1 MSCETSTSDIASS
14 STLPTYANN
23 SAERWAA
30 ALAHF
35 DRERE
40 QRVSTLLPDGAGE
53 TPAVVAVKATVDVSG
68 SMQGTKL
75 TAVKLG
81 LCALISQLRPT
92 DYFSICI
99 FNNAVREITP
109 GFLLV
114 DVLRQSLPRLLEAI
128 EADGGTAFYD
138 AVHSSLDSM
147 KAFAAFGKDLDR
159 QRHVVIALTD
169 GEDNSS
175 ASNAGGVLQRLADP
189 AINNFMFIVMAVEMS
204 RTQQLQLRPWSE
216 LRHCKQMNVS
226 VNSGATLLSSFSELL
241 ASRVFSCNVDRTFRI
256 SIGTQRRP
264 LNAVEFDAQ
273 RPIVVHDD
281 NADEL
286 QGLDDRFDD
295 CCSCCED
302 NLGSPRMIDDDYDSY
317 RPYTPPQ
324 NYSAADGNLSP
335 YASDGEDAMLAARSH
350 T

>member
-1 MSCETSTSDIASS
+1 MWT
-14 STLPTYANN
+14 
-23 SAERWAA
+23 A

-40 QRVSTLLPDGAGE
+40 QRASALVPDGEGE

-99 FNNAVREITP
+99 FNNAVRDITP

-128 EADGGTAFYD
+128 EADGGTSFYD
-138 AVHSSLDSM
+138 AVLSTLESM
-147 KAFAAFGKDLDR
+147 KAFAAFGKDLER

-169 GEDNSS
+169 GEDNGS
-175 ASNAGGVLQRLADP
+175 ASNTSNVMQRLADP

-226 VNSGATLLSSFSELL
+226 VNSGASLLSSFSELL

-256 SIGTQRRP
+256 SVGTQRRP
-264 LNAVEFDAQ
+264 PNAVDADVAP
-273 RPIVVHDD
+273 RPVLHADD
-281 NADEL
+281 E
-286 QGLDDRFDD
+286 DDMDGMAERFDD
-295 CCSCCED
+295 NCSCCED
-302 NLGSPRMIDDDYDSY
+302 NVHSPRMIFEDEPDDL
-317 RPYTPPQ
+317 RANTPPPFFRG
-324 NYSAADGNLSP
+324 AGGNMSP
-335 YASDGEDAMLAARSH
+335 LASDGEDELMTPAFTSSPH

>member
-1 MSCETSTSDIASS
+1 
-14 STLPTYANN
+14 
-23 SAERWAA
+23 
-30 ALAHF
+30 
-35 DRERE
+35 
-40 QRVSTLLPDGAGE
+40 
-53 TPAVVAVKATVDVSG
+53 
-68 SMQGTKL
+68 MQGTKL

-99 FNNAVREITP
+99 FNNAVRDITP

-114 DVLRQSLPRLLEAI
+114 DVLRQSLPRLLQAI

-138 AVHSSLDSM
+138 AVHNSLDSM
-147 KAFAAFGKDLDR
+147 KTFAAFGKDLER

-175 ASNAGGVLQRLADP
+175 ASNCNGVMQRLADP

-256 SIGTQRRP
+256 SVGTQRRP
-264 LNAVEFDAQ
+264 PNAVEFDAQ
-273 RPIVVHDD
+273 RPISHPEDEEDD
-281 NADEL
+281 VR
-286 QGLDDRFDD
+286 GLDDRFDD

-302 NLGSPRMIDDDYDSY
+302 NLGSPRFIDDDDGHGY
-317 RPYTPPQ
+317 RPYTPPP
-324 NYSAADGNLSP
+324 NYHSAGGNLSP
-335 YASDGEDAMLAARSH
+335 YASDGEDDMLMARTH

>member
-1 MSCETSTSDIASS
+1 MSSATSASEFATS
-14 STLPTYANN
+14 STLPTFANN
-23 SAERWAA
+23 SADRWIA

-40 QRVSTLLPDGAGE
+40 QRVSTVVPDGEGE

-99 FNNAVREITP
+99 FNNAAREITP

-147 KAFAAFGKDLDR
+147 KAFAAFGKDLER
-159 QRHVVIALTD
+159 QRHVIIALTD

-175 ASNAGGVLQRLADP
+175 ASNTNGVMQRLADP
-189 AINNFMFIVMAVEMS
+189 GINNFMFIVMAVEMS

-256 SIGTQRRP
+256 SVGTQRRP
-264 LNAVEFDAQ
+264 PNAVELDVQ
-273 RPIVVHDD
+273 RPLLHGDFE
-281 NADEL
+281 DEL
-286 QGLDDRFDD
+286 HDLDDRFDD

-302 NLGSPRMIDDDYDSY
+302 NLGSPRMIEDDYDAY
-317 RPYTPPQ
+317 RPYTPPA
-324 NYSAADGNLSP
+324 NFHAAGGNLPP
-335 YASDGEDAMLAARSH
+335 YASDGEDDMLATRSH